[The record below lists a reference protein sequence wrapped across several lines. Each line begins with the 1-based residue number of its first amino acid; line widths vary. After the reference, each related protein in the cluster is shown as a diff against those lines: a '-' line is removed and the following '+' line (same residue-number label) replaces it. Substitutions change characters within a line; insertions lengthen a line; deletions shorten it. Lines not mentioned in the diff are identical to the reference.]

1 LSLTKIRE
9 LADIVREI
17 PDGAEIALGGFIITR
32 CVIAF
37 ASELIRQGKKN
48 LDLFSVMGNMES
60 DLLVGAGAAKS
71 YTYSGGSLDRFG
83 RLDRVNEAIVTKSV
97 VVKEYSALSICLR
110 MLAGAMDV
118 PFIPSKVLIGTDMY
132 EKILKDDKDALQIG
146 VSPFDGEPYMFL
158 AKLQPTYSVIH
169 AQAVDTEGNV
179 LIEGPVW
186 DLELAKAGKK
196 LIVTAEK
203 LVSNEYVKRNPEKV
217 TIPGIYTYAA
227 AIVPA
232 GSYPGST
239 YKAYDHDAEM
249 LTMYAK
255 ANQKQ
260 DTFDAFVNEYIL
272 GTKDHF
278 GMIEKMG
285 GYQKL
290 RDLAADPAYGYAWK
304 EDSQ

>member
-1 LSLTKIRE
+1 MSKIRE
-9 LADIVREI
+9 LSDIVREI

-37 ASELIRQGKKN
+37 AAELIRQGKKDLN
-48 LDLFSVMGNMES
+48 LFSVMGNMEA

-83 RLDRVNEAIVTKSV
+83 RLDRVNEAIVTKSTI
-97 VVKEYSALSICLR
+97 VKEYSALSICLR
-110 MLAGAMDV
+110 MLAGSLGI

-132 EKILKDDKDALQIG
+132 EKMKDDTDALQIG
-146 VSPFDGEPYMFL
+146 ISPFDGQPYMYL
-158 AKLQPTYSVIH
+158 AMLQPEYSAIH
-169 AQAVDTEGNV
+169 AQAVDELGNV
-179 LIEGPVW
+179 IIEGPLW
-186 DLELAKAGKK
+186 DLEMAKAGKK

-203 LVSNEYVKRNPEKV
+203 LVSNEYVKRHPEKV
-217 TIPGIYTYAA
+217 KIPGIYTYAA

-232 GSYPGST
+232 GGYPGST
-239 YKAYDHDAEM
+239 YMVYDYDAEV

-260 DTFDAFVNEYIL
+260 DTFDAFLKEYIL
-272 GTKDHF
+272 GTKDHYGF
-278 GMIEKMG
+278 IEKMG

-290 RDLAADPAYGYAWK
+290 RDITADPAFGYARK
-304 EDSQ
+304 EDGQ